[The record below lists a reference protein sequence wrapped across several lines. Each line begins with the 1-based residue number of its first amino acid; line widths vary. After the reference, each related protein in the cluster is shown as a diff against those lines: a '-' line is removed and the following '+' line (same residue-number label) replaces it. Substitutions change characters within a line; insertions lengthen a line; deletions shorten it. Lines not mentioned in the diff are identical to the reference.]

1 MKILY
6 GIQCTGN
13 GHITRSIKII
23 NKLKLLGHQVD
34 ILLSGKNSERYF
46 PFDVKYRFKGFVS
59 YNTPVGE
66 IDYLKTILNLN
77 LLDFLK
83 HIQLSLNQYDK
94 VISDFEPITAWAC
107 KLQNKLCYG
116 ISNQCSFI
124 SKKTPRAGKDF
135 LGENI
140 LKWMSPVTTPIG
152 LHYEK
157 YDNFIF
163 KPIISDDVI
172 KTTTLDAGH
181 YTVYLPSY
189 SLVNLIEELSSIHNI
204 FHIFHSDIKTVY
216 RFKNC
221 VIYPID
227 KPSFVTSFINS
238 HGIITNAG
246 FQTSSEA
253 LYMSKKLMVI
263 PVKGQYE
270 QECNAKTLKNMGIMT
285 GKLEDIEIF
294 LQTDKIEI
302 DKWDDPLDEI
312 LKIILSS

>member
-6 GIQCTGN
+6 GIQTTGH
-13 GHITRSIKII
+13 GHINRSIKII
-23 NKLKLLGHQVD
+23 NKLILIGHEVD
-34 ILLSGKNSERYF
+34 ILISGKNYNNIF
-46 PFDVKYRFKGFVS
+46 PFDVKYRFKGFTF
-59 YNTPVGE
+59 YNTDNAG
-66 IDYLKTILNLN
+66 IDYFKTISNLY
-77 LLDFLK
+77 LFDFFKNIKLPLYK
-83 HIQLSLNQYDK
+83 YDK

-107 KLQNKLCYG
+107 KIQNKKCYG
-116 ISNQCSFI
+116 ISNQYSFL
-124 SKKTPRAGKDF
+124 SKKIPRASKDF
-135 LGENI
+135 LGESI
-140 LKWMSPVTTPIG
+140 LRWLAPVTTPIA
-152 LHYEK
+152 LNYQK
-157 YDNFIF
+157 YDDFIY
-163 KPIISDDVI
+163 KPIISDDIISSSV
-172 KTTTLDAGH
+172 LDAGH
-181 YTVYLPSY
+181 YTVYLPYY
-189 SLVNLIEELSSIHNI
+189 SLVNLIEELSNIHNK
-204 FHIFHSDIKTVY
+204 FHIFHSDIKNVY

-227 KPSFVTSFINS
+227 KPSFVNSFINS

-263 PVKGQYE
+263 PIKGQYE
-270 QECNAKTLKNMGIMT
+270 QECNSKALKNMGIMT